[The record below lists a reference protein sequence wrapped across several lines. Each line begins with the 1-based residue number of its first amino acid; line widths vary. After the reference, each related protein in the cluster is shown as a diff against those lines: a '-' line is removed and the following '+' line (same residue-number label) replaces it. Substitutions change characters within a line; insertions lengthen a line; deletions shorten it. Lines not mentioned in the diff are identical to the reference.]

1 MDAVKCNCG
10 TANKSQRIQF
20 YIQLLGPL
28 VALISVLI
36 TIVGG
41 LIAYNHQWE
50 ITRHDRLISE
60 AHKVSDELTVL
71 LFDGLQDVKDL
82 NEAVDASKDWPD
94 FFDKYYRPYLV
105 KKDKLRRDMIVM
117 HYKIERYFGAD
128 LATRLINT
136 NMLIAGVQPDD
147 LSKPSPCSMS
157 EEAKKSIMITNE
169 IIECEIRVAA
179 STRPASDGSTFN
191 ELELLKFNNDIVA
204 QNMENVGIYDR
215 QIIQYIKS
223 VNERLTAMGEV
234 SVSVVVE
241 N

>member
-1 MDAVKCNCG
+1 MDAEKCNCRVAQKNQ
-10 TANKSQRIQF
+10 TIQF
-20 YIQLLGPL
+20 YIQLLGPF

-41 LIAYNHQWE
+41 LITYNHQWE
-50 ITRHDRLISE
+50 TTRHDRLISE

-71 LFDGLQDVKDL
+71 MFSGLQDIKDL
-82 NEAVDASKDWPD
+82 NEAVDSSKDWID

-105 KKDKLRRDMIVM
+105 KKDKWRRDMIVM
-117 HYKIERYFGAD
+117 HYKIERYFGVD
-128 LATRLINT
+128 LATQLINT

-147 LSKPSPCSMS
+147 LSKPSPCFMS
-157 EEAKKSIMITNE
+157 DEAKKSLMITNE

-179 STRPASDGSTFN
+179 STRPTLGGGAFN
-191 ELELLKFNNDIVA
+191 EFELLKFNNDMSA
-204 QNMENVGIYDR
+204 HNMKNIDIYDR

-234 SVSVVVE
+234 SVSVIVE
-241 N
+241 S

>member
-1 MDAVKCNCG
+1 MDAVKCNCDVARK
-10 TANKSQRIQF
+10 TQKIQF

-41 LIAYNHQWE
+41 LITYNHQWE
-50 ITRHDRLISE
+50 TTRHDRLISE
-60 AHKVSDELTVL
+60 AHKVSDELTIL
-71 LFDGLQDVKDL
+71 MFAGLQDVKDL
-82 NEAVDASKDWPD
+82 NEAVDTSKDWPD

-105 KKDKLRRDMIVM
+105 RKDKWRRDMIVM

-128 LATRLINT
+128 LAAQLINT

-157 EEAKKSIMITNE
+157 EEAKKSLMVTNE

-179 STRPASDGSTFN
+179 SARPAWDGSTFN
-191 ELELLKFNNDIVA
+191 ELELLKFNNEISA
-204 QNMENVGIYDR
+204 HNMKNIDIYDR

-223 VNERLTAMGEV
+223 VNDRLTAMGEV